1 MVACF
6 CYYPLTPRP
15 EDNLKA
21 VRDEQIHQW
30 FAVDVLANGYYPSY
44 MNRFFQENK
53 INIII
58 TEEERKLLRDNTC
71 DFVSF
76 SYYSSAVATVEE
88 SSEQTAGNLVVST
101 KNPYLKASDWGW
113 QIDPKGLRYALNEI
127 YGRYELPIMIVENG
141 LGAVDKIGRAHV

>member
-1 MVACF
+1 M
-6 CYYPLTPRP
+6 
-15 EDNLKA
+15 
-21 VRDEQIHQW
+21 RDEQIHQW

-113 QIDPKGLRYALNEI
+113 QIDPIGLRIMLNKMYDRTRKPVFI
-127 YGRYELPIMIVENG
+127 SENG
-141 LGAVDKIGRAHV
+141 FGAHDKFEEDGFMINIE

>member
-1 MVACF
+1 MAII
-6 CYYPLTPRP
+6 L
-15 EDNLKA
+15 
-21 VRDEQIHQW
+21 
-30 FAVDVLANGYYPSY
+30 SY

-113 QIDPKGLRYALNEI
+113 QIDPIGLRIMLNKMYDRTRSPYLFLKMVLGLMISLKKMALF
-127 YGRYELPIMIVENG
+127 MINIE
-141 LGAVDKIGRAHV
+141 